1 MTLEGIALSVDP
13 DFKILGAAYPYFAR
27 RLMEDPDPQLRQSL
41 KEMLF
46 DGDAFRWTRLE
57 NLVSSAA
64 SEAQLDLNT
73 LLDQLLDFL
82 FSANGGLL
90 RDQLVETTV
99 ERLDAIGWS
108 TMQRLG
114 RRLPKRLLP
123 AAMADPGIASADP
136 MLQLEPI
143 RQLIEVLQ
151 SLPGFSPDLLMRR
164 LPRVMNDPASRRMGV
179 KVAQGLAER
188 GVVRLVK
195 VAAGVQP

>member
-13 DFKILGAAYPYFAR
+13 EFKILGAAYPYFAR

-46 DGDAFRWTRLE
+46 DGDVFRWTRLE

-64 SEAQLDLNT
+64 SQADLDLNR

-90 RDQLVETTV
+90 RDELVETTV
-99 ERLDAIGWS
+99 DRLDAIGWS

-114 RRLPKRLLP
+114 SRLPKRLLP
-123 AAMADPGIASADP
+123 AGFVSAESSMDDPL
-136 MLQLEPI
+136 LQLEPI
-143 RQLIEVLQ
+143 RQLVQVLQ
-151 SLPGFSPDLLMRR
+151 SLPGFSPELLMKR
-164 LPRVMNDPASRRMGV
+164 LPRMVNEPESRRMGFRRAV
-179 KVAQGLAER
+179 WPNWSCLPGEGCR
-188 GVVRLVK
+188 WR
-195 VAAGVQP
+195 PP

>member
-13 DFKILGAAYPYFAR
+13 QFKILGAAYPYFAR

-64 SEAQLDLNT
+64 SQTQLDLNT
-73 LLDQLLDFL
+73 LLDQVLDFL
-82 FSANGGLL
+82 FSPKAGLL
-90 RDQLVETTV
+90 RDQLVNATI

-114 RRLPKRLLP
+114 RRLPKRLQP
-123 AAMADPGIASADP
+123 NVIARSGAAHGDPL
-136 MLQLEPI
+136 LQLEPV
-143 RQLIEVLQ
+143 RELIAVLQ
-151 SLPGFSPDLLMRR
+151 SLPGFTPELLLRR
-164 LPRVMNDPASRRMGV
+164 MPRVLNEPNTRQMGLQ
-179 KVAQGLAER
+179 VAQGLAER
-188 GVVRLVK
+188 GVVRLVR
-195 VAAGVQP
+195 VAAGVAT

>member
-1 MTLEGIALSVDP
+1 
-13 DFKILGAAYPYFAR
+13 
-27 RLMEDPDPQLRQSL
+27 MEDPDPQLRQSL

-99 ERLDAIGWS
+99 DRLDAIGWS

-123 AAMADPGIASADP
+123 AAIRSGIASADP

-143 RQLIEVLQ
+143 RQLIGCFSRFGIQ
-151 SLPGFSPDLLMRR
+151 SRSADAT
-164 LPRVMNDPASRRMGV
+164 VASRN
-179 KVAQGLAER
+179 E
-188 GVVRLVK
+188 
-195 VAAGVQP
+195 

>member
-1 MTLEGIALSVDP
+1 MCIRDS
-13 DFKILGAAYPYFAR
+13 PYFAR

-123 AAMADPGIASADP
+123 QALSSHGVTSADP

-143 RQLIEVLQ
+143 RQLIDVLQ

-164 LPRVMNDPASRRMGV
+164 LPRVVNDPASRRMGV
-179 KVAQGLAER
+179 QVAQGLAER